1 MLVSIPVIIK
11 MHVDG
16 VGRLLLVYAEIIVTF
31 FKIAS
36 INDANSNNNDN
47 NSSNNNN
54 ILDINIFF

>member
-36 INDANSNNNDN
+36 INGSNSNNNDN
-47 NSSNNNN
+47 NKS
-54 ILDINIFF
+54 